1 MLLNGIWKRERKG
14 TSLGV
19 QWLGLRAPNAGGLG
33 SIPGQETRCPMLQRK
48 IPHSA
53 AKTWCSQINVVFFLK
68 KERER
73 RKKELFHWGILF
85 SKARS
90 KSYLK

>member
-1 MLLNGIWKRERKG
+1 MGSGKERKG

-33 SIPGQETRCPMLQRK
+33 SIPGQETRCPMLQLK

-53 AKTWCSQINVVFFLK
+53 AKTWCSQINVFFFFFK
-68 KERER
+68 KREREE
-73 RKKELFHWGILF
+73 KKNFFTGGF
-85 SKARS
+85 CFF
-90 KSYLK
+90 